1 MINITCSMDEDLERI
16 RAKKLEEMKQRIA
29 SPSSEDTSILVLN
42 QENFVES
49 VKNNRNL
56 VVDFWAPWCG
66 PCRMVAP
73 VIEALAS
80 EYAGKIRFG
89 KCNTDENQQIAYQFG
104 ISAIPTLFFY
114 QDEKL
119 VHQIAG
125 ALPKPQLE
133 MQLRSIFKII

>member
-1 MINITCSMDEDLERI
+1 MDEDLERI
-16 RAKKLEEMKQRIA
+16 RTKKLEEMKQRIS
-29 SPSSEDTSILVLN
+29 SPSSGEGSILILN
-42 QENFVES
+42 QQNYGEAVR
-49 VKNNRNL
+49 NNPNL

-66 PCRMVAP
+66 PCKMVAP
-73 VIEALAS
+73 AIEALAT
-80 EYAGKIRFG
+80 EYAGRVRFG

-114 QDEKL
+114 QNGTL

-133 MQLRSIFKII
+133 MQIRSVFNIT

>member
-1 MINITCSMDEDLERI
+1 MDEDLERI
-16 RAKKLEEMKQRIA
+16 RAKKLEEMKQRMS
-29 SPSSEDTSILVLN
+29 SPQSDEASILVLN
-42 QENFVES
+42 HENYAES
-49 VKNNRNL
+49 VKNNQNL

-89 KCNTDENQQIAYQFG
+89 KCNTDENQQIAYRFG

-114 QDEKL
+114 QNEKL
-119 VHQIAG
+119 VHQVAG
-125 ALPKPQLE
+125 ALPKVQLE
-133 MQLRSIFKII
+133 MELRSVFKII